1 MNSEFNLKNKANS
14 EILIVED
21 SPTQA
26 IKLQYILEKND
37 YKSTVAQNGKDALD
51 AIKNN
56 IPSIIISDIVMPEMN
71 GFQLCKHIKSDEGM
85 KHIPVI
91 LLTTLCD
98 PLDIIR
104 GLECGANNF
113 ITKPYNEEFLI
124 CRIQYILMNSELR
137 KGRSAE
143 MGLEIFFRGKKHFID
158 SDSMQILDLLFSS
171 FESALQ
177 KNQELQQANRKLK
190 ETLDT
195 VQTLEGL
202 IPICANCKKIRD
214 DKGFWSQVEEY
225 IVKHSAA
232 DFTHS
237 ICPDCSQSLYPE
249 IYKKE

>member
-1 MNSEFNLKNKANS
+1 MEFDNSEKIL
-14 EILIVED
+14 ILIVED

-26 IKLQYILEKND
+26 IKLQYILEKNN
-37 YKSTVAQNGKDALD
+37 YQSVVAKNGKEAL
-51 AIKNN
+51 ALIKENQ
-56 IPSIIISDIVMPEMN
+56 PTIIISDIVMPEMN
-71 GFQLCKHIKSDEGM
+71 GFQLCQHIKSDNEL
-85 KHIPVI
+85 KYLPII

-124 CRIQYILMNSELR
+124 CRIQYILMNRELR
-137 KGRSAE
+137 KGKSAE
-143 MGLEIFFRGKKHFID
+143 MGIEIFFRGRKHFIN

-171 FESALQ
+171 FETAIQ

-195 VQTLEGL
+195 VQKLQGL

-214 DKGFWSQVEEY
+214 DKGYWQQVEDY
-225 IVKHSAA
+225 IVKHSDA

-237 ICPDCSQSLYPE
+237 ICPDCTTVLYPDVK
-249 IYKKE
+249 I